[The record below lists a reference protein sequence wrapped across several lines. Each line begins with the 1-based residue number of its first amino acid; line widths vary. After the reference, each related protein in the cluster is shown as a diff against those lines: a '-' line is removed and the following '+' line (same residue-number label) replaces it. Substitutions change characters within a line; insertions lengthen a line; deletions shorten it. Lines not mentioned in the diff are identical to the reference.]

1 MPETRVPM
9 TLRDHFLQD
18 PFFKSAWED
27 MESFRN
33 NFFQSSSSKSSKMI
47 ENTERKSSDKSLA
60 KFDEGN
66 GGWMLPRKWMLP
78 SILDDGMLKMN
89 DSGVI
94 NMVDD
99 DTKMEISLNTSGYK
113 PGELSINVTD
123 GQLVIEGKH
132 EEKTES
138 GHTMVSRHFRRQYG
152 LSPNVK
158 MTEVVSNLSQDGVL
172 VVTVPKEKRIQ
183 EIKEDRKI
191 DVEHKK
197 SQVEQRK
204 ESTSSQKINVERKS
218 STGSS
223 TSSEKKTKATS
234 MVPMN
239 LRDTFLDDPF
249 FQDNWLDI
257 QQSQKN
263 FFSKA
268 QEQFQQQMQKMES
281 AMNERFSLS
290 SFFDNDSD
298 FKLPSLNLKDEHEL
312 KVVSD
317 NNKLEISLD
326 TSGYKPDELKVT
338 AGQGVICVEAKHEEK
353 TEAGDVMVSRHM
365 SRVYPLPSNAQP
377 EQVHSNL
384 SKDGVLVISVPKS
397 QQIQQQDRN
406 VPIEMKR

>member
-47 ENTERKSSDKSLA
+47 ENAERKSSDKSLTR
-60 KFDEGN
+60 FDDDS
-66 GGWMLPRKWMLP
+66 GWVLPRKWMLP
-78 SILDDGMLKMN
+78 SILDDGMMKMN

-113 PGELSINVTD
+113 PGELSVNVTD
-123 GQLVIEGKH
+123 GQLIIEGKH

-172 VVTVPKEKRIQ
+172 VVTVPKEK
-183 EIKEDRKI
+183 
-191 DVEHKK
+191 K
-197 SQVEQRK
+197 SSNVLDNKTTFQDTL
-204 ESTSSQKINVERKS
+204 TSSKTSFSSFRNLNDDFWEPRKGRWS
-218 STGSS
+218 DKSDAWFETEFEDMKMAQNDYLDKSL
-223 TSSEKKTKATS
+223 SEFEENLTK
-234 MVPMN
+234 
-239 LRDTFLDDPF
+239 LR
-249 FQDNWLDI
+249 
-257 QQSQKN
+257 KN
-263 FFSKA
+263 FDDHI
-268 QEQFQQQMQKMES
+268 KM
-281 AMNERFSLS
+281 
-290 SFFDNDSD
+290 FDKD
-298 FKLPSLNLKDEHEL
+298 FKLSLLNLKDEHEL
-312 KVVSD
+312 KLVSD

-338 AGQGVICVEAKHEEK
+338 AGQGVICVEAKHEER

-397 QQIQQQDRN
+397 QQIQHQDRN

>member
-1 MPETRVPM
+1 
-9 TLRDHFLQD
+9 
-18 PFFKSAWED
+18 
-27 MESFRN
+27 
-33 NFFQSSSSKSSKMI
+33 
-47 ENTERKSSDKSLA
+47 
-60 KFDEGN
+60 
-66 GGWMLPRKWMLP
+66 
-78 SILDDGMLKMN
+78 
-89 DSGVI
+89 
-94 NMVDD
+94 
-99 DTKMEISLNTSGYK
+99 MEISLNTSGYK
-113 PGELSINVTD
+113 PGELSVNVTD
-123 GQLVIEGKH
+123 GQLIIEGKH

-183 EIKEDRKI
+183 EIKEDKKV

-223 TSSEKKTKATS
+223 ASSEKKTKATS

-281 AMNERFSLS
+281 AMNERFSLA
-290 SFFDNDSD
+290 
-298 FKLPSLNLKDEHEL
+298 
-312 KVVSD
+312 
-317 NNKLEISLD
+317 

-338 AGQGVICVEAKHEEK
+338 AGQGVICVEAKHEER

-397 QQIQQQDRN
+397 Q
-406 VPIEMKR
+406 

>member
-60 KFDEGN
+60 KFDEEN

-183 EIKEDRKI
+183 ELKEDRKI

-197 SQVEQRK
+197 SQIEQRK
-204 ESTSSQKINVERKS
+204 ESTSSQKINREKIFCWILYIKREENQS
-218 STGSS
+218 YINGSH
-223 TSSEKKTKATS
+223 E
-234 MVPMN
+234 
-239 LRDTFLDDPF
+239 
-249 FQDNWLDI
+249 
-257 QQSQKN
+257 SQ
-263 FFSKA
+263 
-268 QEQFQQQMQKMES
+268 
-281 AMNERFSLS
+281 
-290 SFFDNDSD
+290 
-298 FKLPSLNLKDEHEL
+298 
-312 KVVSD
+312 
-317 NNKLEISLD
+317 
-326 TSGYKPDELKVT
+326 
-338 AGQGVICVEAKHEEK
+338 
-353 TEAGDVMVSRHM
+353 RHFP
-365 SRVYPLPSNAQP
+365 R
-377 EQVHSNL
+377 
-384 SKDGVLVISVPKS
+384 
-397 QQIQQQDRN
+397 
-406 VPIEMKR
+406 

>member
-1 MPETRVPM
+1 MGRKINKMPETRVPM

-47 ENTERKSSDKSLA
+47 ENTERKSSDKRLA

-183 EIKEDRKI
+183 EVKEDR
-191 DVEHKK
+191 
-197 SQVEQRK
+197 
-204 ESTSSQKINVERKS
+204 KINVERKS

-317 NNKLEISLD
+317 NSKLEISLD

>member
-1 MPETRVPM
+1 M
-9 TLRDHFLQD
+9 
-18 PFFKSAWED
+18 
-27 MESFRN
+27 
-33 NFFQSSSSKSSKMI
+33 
-47 ENTERKSSDKSLA
+47 
-60 KFDEGN
+60 G
-66 GGWMLPRKWMLP
+66 
-78 SILDDGMLKMN
+78 
-89 DSGVI
+89 
-94 NMVDD
+94 VDD

-113 PGELSINVTD
+113 PGELSVNVTD
-123 GQLVIEGKH
+123 GQLIIEGKH

-204 ESTSSQKINVERKS
+204 ESTSSQKIDVDRKS

-223 TSSEKKTKATS
+223 ASSEKKTKATS
-234 MVPMN
+234 MVPLN

-290 SFFDNDSD
+290 NFFDNDKD
-298 FKLPSLNLKDEHEL
+298 FKLPSLNLKDEH
-312 KVVSD
+312 
-317 NNKLEISLD
+317 
-326 TSGYKPDELKVT
+326 ELKVT

-365 SRVYPLPSNAQP
+365 S
-377 EQVHSNL
+377 
-384 SKDGVLVISVPKS
+384 
-397 QQIQQQDRN
+397 
-406 VPIEMKR
+406 

>member
-60 KFDEGN
+60 KFDEDN

-183 EIKEDRKI
+183 ELKEDRKI

-290 SFFDNDSD
+290 SFFDKDSD
-298 FKLPSLNLKDEHEL
+298 FKLPSLNTK
-312 KVVSD
+312 
-317 NNKLEISLD
+317 
-326 TSGYKPDELKVT
+326 
-338 AGQGVICVEAKHEEK
+338 
-353 TEAGDVMVSRHM
+353 SR
-365 SRVYPLPSNAQP
+365 R
-377 EQVHSNL
+377 
-384 SKDGVLVISVPKS
+384 
-397 QQIQQQDRN
+397 RT
-406 VPIEMKR
+406 